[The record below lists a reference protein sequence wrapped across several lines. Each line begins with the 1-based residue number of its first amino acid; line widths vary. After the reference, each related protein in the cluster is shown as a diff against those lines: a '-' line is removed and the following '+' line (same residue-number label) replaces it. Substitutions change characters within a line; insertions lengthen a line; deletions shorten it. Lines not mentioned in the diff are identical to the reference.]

1 MPLRNY
7 LANTKR
13 SANGNNFGFVPFLR
27 LVAFVTKDMLSMH
40 CVFHFRVYSAS
51 LAIWRSPSL
60 FIALCFL
67 LPLSLS
73 LKLKCGFNIQSS
85 PKLCRTLSKHICLN
99 FQSEIF
105 CVAKCHHA
113 KHTEREIE
121 RKRLISLSK
130 ALTFYHFAN

>member
-27 LVAFVTKDMLSMH
+27 LVAFVTKDMLSIH
-40 CVFHFRVYSAS
+40 CVFHFRVYLLYGVRPVSS
-51 LAIWRSPSL
+51 LLSVFFS
-60 FIALCFL
+60 
-67 LPLSLS
+67 LSLS

-113 KHTEREIE
+113 NTFSEPHTQHST
-121 RKRLISLSK
+121 ISLLSQ
-130 ALTFYHFAN
+130 